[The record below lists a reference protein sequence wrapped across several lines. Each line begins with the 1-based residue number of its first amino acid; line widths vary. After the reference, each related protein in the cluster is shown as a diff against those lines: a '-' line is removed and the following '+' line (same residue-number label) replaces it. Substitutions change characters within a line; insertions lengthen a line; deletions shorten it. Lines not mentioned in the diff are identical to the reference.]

1 MRRTDGRGRWKR
13 RTPRIASAIYQSTY
27 DVGAAVSAAAAPRC
41 GDGFDDGGVAG
52 ATFGFFHALSLAR
65 SLARARRRRRPR
77 LSAKRQKLS
86 GPLVRKSGSSLPP
99 SLSSVYYSL
108 VIACRKGEESVD
120 RILASPLD
128 RLRGIVFV

>member
-1 MRRTDGRGRWKR
+1 MRRTDGRWKR

-65 SLARARRRRRPR
+65 SLAHAPAAASSPALRKTAKIKWSVGPE
-77 LSAKRQKLS
+77 KRQFTS
-86 GPLVRKSGSSLPP
+86 ALPQ
-99 SLSSVYYSL
+99 L
-108 VIACRKGEESVD
+108 
-120 RILASPLD
+120 
-128 RLRGIVFV
+128 RLLLTRYCVQKRRGKR

>member
-1 MRRTDGRGRWKR
+1 MRRTDGRWKR

-65 SLARARRRRRPR
+65 SLALRRRRRPR